1 MRSEV
6 PENSLLGHLQRVEDV
21 RRREGKIYPLWSM
34 LGMLVLAALNGQKT
48 LRSMWLWCEKRWG
61 KISRPLGFTG
71 QAHAPSY
78 GAVWYALHQLDAAQ
92 LEQET
97 QAWSGQVRSQEPE
110 GWSIDGKV
118 LRGSRRE
125 NPSQVAL
132 EVVTLVAQTLK
143 QVMGQQSVTDG
154 DQVEATLQLLK
165 AVPLGGKLVTL
176 DAGLLH
182 REVANTIV
190 EQGGDYL
197 GPIKGNEAELKEAVD
212 AWIEGQIFSPGET
225 ASGRLD
231 PR

>member
-1 MRSEV
+1 MKSEV
-6 PENSLLGHLQRVEDV
+6 AETSLLGHLQRVGDA
-21 RRREGKIYPLWSM
+21 RRREGKIYPLWSL
-34 LGMLVLAALNGQKT
+34 LGMLVLGALNGQKT
-48 LRSMWLWCEKRWG
+48 LRSMWLWGAKRWI

-78 GAVWYALHQLDAAQ
+78 GAVWYALHQLDVVK

-97 QAWSGQVRSQEPE
+97 RAWSGQVRTQEPE

-125 NPSQVAL
+125 DPSQAAL
-132 EVVTLVAQTLK
+132 QVVTLVAQTLK
-143 QVMGQQSVTDG
+143 QVMGQQSVENG

-165 AVPLGGKLVTL
+165 AIPLEGKLVTL

-197 GPIKGNEAELKEAVD
+197 GPIKGNEAALKEAVD
-212 AWIEGQIFSPGET
+212 AWIEGQVFPPRET
-225 ASGRLD
+225 APSGPD
-231 PR
+231 